1 MLFIWTLKFCWL
13 ILWNECSQVFEM
25 NTIPFHENVH
35 TKLNYF
41 SFFWSYGFWHFQSI
55 LHSSGYQFIRSFG
68 FGLQDELAM
77 CCIFEVLEQTQW
89 TIINWW
95 SIQKTNYY
103 FFVFIL
109 IKTAT
114 DQINFYFLD
123 CGTYEK
129 YWNFLNNLF
138 LSIFWM
144 LQWNR
149 YCFRLI
155 ILKEMGKKLRD
166 CIKRSKWCVPVSI
179 KM

>member
-68 FGLQDELAM
+68 FGLQDELAL

-103 FFVFIL
+103 FFCFHF
-109 IKTAT
+109 
-114 DQINFYFLD
+114 DQDSHGPNKFLFPWLRHLW
-123 CGTYEK
+123 K
-129 YWNFLNNLF
+129 
-138 LSIFWM
+138 
-144 LQWNR
+144 
-149 YCFRLI
+149 
-155 ILKEMGKKLRD
+155 ILKFFK
-166 CIKRSKWCVPVSI
+166 
-179 KM
+179 